1 MEVEWEKYGLDSN
14 ARFENI
20 RFFSKLYSVEIHL
33 RKIVS
38 KNDEPTNRVMQ
49 AKQRVKLFEERKE
62 KEQRWT
68 DSFSTSY
75 KIFIHSLSLSMFVAM
90 KDESS
95 LRATRLNHVASFD
108 TFRLPI
114 KRNSSIIEQRVVSP
128 NYLSKLNLQLNYS
141 KDVHWF

>member
-33 RKIVS
+33 WKIVS

-62 KEQRWT
+62 KEQRW
-68 DSFSTSY
+68 
-75 KIFIHSLSLSMFVAM
+75 
-90 KDESS
+90 
-95 LRATRLNHVASFD
+95 
-108 TFRLPI
+108 
-114 KRNSSIIEQRVVSP
+114 RNR
-128 NYLSKLNLQLNYS
+128 
-141 KDVHWF
+141 

>member
-49 AKQRVKLFEERKE
+49 AKQRVKLFEEKKE
-62 KEQRWT
+62 KEQR
-68 DSFSTSY
+68 
-75 KIFIHSLSLSMFVAM
+75 
-90 KDESS
+90 
-95 LRATRLNHVASFD
+95 
-108 TFRLPI
+108 
-114 KRNSSIIEQRVVSP
+114 
-128 NYLSKLNLQLNYS
+128 
-141 KDVHWF
+141 